1 MLCRRDFLLSTTSE
15 LRVGNALLWYSK
27 ANLFLQQITWEAKM
41 EAEDIER
48 YLAELGTELK
58 NRGLNKPVHV
68 LLIGGAY
75 MLLLANA
82 PRSTKDIDIFWLD
95 EDGLQR
101 AYAPLRESVQIIKQR
116 HNLDADWLNYLAQM
130 LMYDEVIVPDG
141 KLWKRFGPLH
151 VYAPPREYI
160 LALKIAAGR
169 DKDLADCAILLS
181 KTRIRTREQAQHVV
195 ERYLL
200 PGGLEKYAQ
209 SIEHALRWL
218 FEGKRG

>member
-1 MLCRRDFLLSTTSE
+1 MLKT
-15 LRVGNALLWYSK
+15 
-27 ANLFLQQITWEAKM
+27 Q
-41 EAEDIER
+41 
-48 YLAELGTELK
+48 
-58 NRGLNKPVHV
+58 
-68 LLIGGAY
+68 
-75 MLLLANA
+75 
-82 PRSTKDIDIFWLD
+82 
-95 EDGLQR
+95 
-101 AYAPLRESVQIIKQR
+101 SVQVIKQK
-116 HNLDADWLNYLAQM
+116 HDLDADWLNYLAQM

-181 KTRIRTREQAQHVV
+181 KTRIRTREQAQQVV

-200 PGGLEKYAQ
+200 PGGLQKNAE